1 LTHKEELLTEKKAS
15 DAVVRVTVRIPR
27 SLAEAIAHRAIDEN
41 TSVSKLSVRAFDA
54 YVKKAGQL

>member
-1 LTHKEELLTEKKAS
+1 MTEKKAS